1 MKSNSY
7 NRDDSKKGVEQTSD
21 LNAAELTEA
30 AVSQSSECS
39 SKSMRED
46 AWVSLG
52 CKLRTAREQK
62 GLSIVELADQTHVHT
77 RFIKAFEAGR
87 DLGLAETYSR
97 GYLKLLANGLDL
109 CAVELL
115 ESYQAGLGAIAL
127 KDQNAHC
134 GDTKTSLHGASRTFK
149 PTHSLIKKRAMI
161 KTPLDHIQQVCSEAL
176 GALISLFSGLKV
188 AINRAVPKTSGAAA
202 RRTPLQGVGSDG
214 PVKSQASTSTASV
227 LTKNSAV
234 NKKTTN
240 RPTALM
246 ASGSSWA
253 TSAWSPFSWFG
264 FINGAVVSVVIVGV
278 IVASSIQMQDIPVD
292 DASGER
298 LIDSKAI
305 TSSSGELAS
314 SAIADDSGE
323 RSLLNGEERRA
334 ALAMLDLKE
343 ASNSISDVKA
353 DATLGVET
361 QRVAKEGGERQI
373 TASVDLAVSSSDAES
388 RFAAIE
394 AKPDAYAESAVT
406 SVISLGNVF
415 ERNSTGRVASS
426 TQFADSFEP
435 VGPGA
440 EYMVSQYAAQDRLV
454 ISVYEDSWV
463 DVRDADGVSLY
474 RALAK
479 AGRRI
484 DLNGELP
491 FSLHV
496 GNAPGLGLELNGEY
510 VPIERY
516 RSDNSA
522 RLTLASSR

>member
-1 MKSNSY
+1 MPN
-7 NRDDSKKGVEQTSD
+7 
-21 LNAAELTEA
+21 LNTAELTEA
-30 AVSQSSECS
+30 AASQCAEGAY
-39 SKSMRED
+39 KSLGED
-46 AWVSLG
+46 AWISLG
-52 CKLRTAREQK
+52 CKLCAGREQK
-62 GLSIVELADQTHVHT
+62 GLSIAELADQTRVHT

-97 GYLKLLANGLDL
+97 GYLKLLAQGLDL

-115 ESYQAGLGAIAL
+115 ESYEAGLDAIAL
-127 KDQNAHC
+127 KGQKAH
-134 GDTKTSLHGASRTFK
+134 GDDAKASLQGATGAYRANNF
-149 PTHSLIKKRAMI
+149 PINKRPAI
-161 KTPLDHIQQVCSEAL
+161 KTLLDHIQQVCSEAL
-176 GALISLFSGLKV
+176 GAMILLFSGL
-188 AINRAVPKTSGAAA
+188 RAVFRRALRKTSRAVA
-202 RRTPLQGVGSDG
+202 RRAPLQEVGSSG
-214 PVKSQASTSTASV
+214 SMKSQALTSTTNILS
-227 LTKNSAV
+227 NSPSA
-234 NKKTTN
+234 NKKTTT
-240 RPTALM
+240 RPAVLM
-246 ASGSSWA
+246 ASGSSW
-253 TSAWSPFSWFG
+253 TTNAWSPFSWFG

-278 IVASSIQMQDIPVD
+278 IVAGSIQMQEAPVD
-292 DASGER
+292 AATGGRLVDSNAAS
-298 LIDSKAI
+298 A
-305 TSSSGELAS
+305 SSAELAS
-314 SAIADDSGE
+314 SAIAEDSGE

-334 ALAMLDLKE
+334 ALAMLDLKGGTD
-343 ASNSISDVKA
+343 SISGVKTGVIS
-353 DATLGVET
+353 DAERQIVER
-361 QRVAKEGGERQI
+361 QAVERQI
-373 TASVDLAVSSSDAES
+373 TTSVDLAASASDVES

-394 AKPDAYAESAVT
+394 VEPDASAESAVT

-415 ERNSTGRVASS
+415 ERNSTGRVSS
-426 TQFADSFEP
+426 PTQFADSFEP

-440 EYMVSQYAAQDRLV
+440 EYMVSQYAAKDRLV

-463 DVRDADGVSLY
+463 DVRNADGVSLY